1 MKLITY
7 THGGSTHVG
16 AHANTGSTVVSFT
29 QASGGDP
36 RFTSMLGLIQAG
48 EKALDDARSLLDSPP
63 KEAIHSFDEITLRP
77 PLPNPPRVRDCSLF
91 IEHLQPAFLNMART
105 IAAKSDDPE
114 AEYERLIATGNF
126 DLPKVFAEQVIYYIS
141 DHTAISGPDELIIA
155 PPETRQL
162 DYELEFAAVVGTTA
176 KNVAPQDAEKA
187 IFGYT
192 ILNDWSCRDVQGRVM
207 SSQIGPARG
216 KDFDGSN
223 TLGPC
228 IVTADEIG
236 SPYGMTMTARVNG
249 EEWSRGSTSTM
260 HHTFAD
266 AITYLSSARTIY
278 AGEVIGSGTVL
289 SGSPFEI
296 GKRLKNGDEIE
307 LEVAG
312 IGILRNRIQ
321 LSY

>member
-16 AHANTGSTVVSFT
+16 AHASTGSTVVSFT
-29 QASGGDP
+29 QASGGDH
-36 RFTSMLGLIQAG
+36 RFASMLDLIQAG
-48 EKALDDARSLLDSPP
+48 EEALEYARSLLDSPP
-63 KEAIHSFDEITLRP
+63 DEAIHTLNDIVLGSP
-77 PLPNPPRVRDCSLF
+77 IPNPPRVRDCSLF
-91 IEHLQPAFLNMART
+91 IEHLQPAFLNMARI
-105 IAAKSDDPE
+105 IAVNSDDPE

-126 DLPKVFAEQVIYYIS
+126 ERPKVFSEQIIYYVS
-141 DHTAISGPDELIIA
+141 DHTAISGPNELIIA

-162 DYELEFAAVVGTTA
+162 DYELEFAAVVGKTV
-176 KNVAPQDAEKA
+176 KDVGPQEAEKA

-192 ILNDWSCRDVQGRVM
+192 ILNDWSCRDVQAVVM
-207 SSQIGPARG
+207 ASQLGPARG

-236 SPYGMTMTARVNG
+236 SPYGMDMAARVNG
-249 EEWSRGSTSTM
+249 EEWSRGSTSAM

-266 AITYLSSARTIY
+266 AITYLSSGRTIY

-296 GKRLKNGDEIE
+296 GKRLKDGDEVE

-312 IGILRNRIQ
+312 LGILRNRVQ
-321 LSY
+321 LSS